1 MKSLARA
8 LLSLGILAL
17 PSVAFA
23 SGLFGTVG
31 GGGGSI
37 TFSWGDGGCS
47 AAGICNLANTILYL
61 INNIAVPVIFA
72 LAFIVFLWGVFK
84 AYIWSAGDSDAVSEG
99 HRLILWGIIG
109 FVVMISLWGLVNIV
123 SNTFGLGGEA
133 PPPYPTTYGY

>member
-1 MKSLARA
+1 MKPLFRTLLALA
-8 LLSLGILAL
+8 LLAL
-17 PSVAFA
+17 PSLA
-23 SGLFGTVG
+23 SANALFGTVG

-47 AAGICNLANTILYL
+47 TAGICSIANTILYL
-61 INNIAVPVIFA
+61 INYVAVPLVFA

-109 FVVMISLWGLVNIV
+109 FAVMISIWGLVNVV
-123 SNTFGLGGEA
+123 SNTFGLAGQA
-133 PPPYPTTYGY
+133 PPPVPTTYGY